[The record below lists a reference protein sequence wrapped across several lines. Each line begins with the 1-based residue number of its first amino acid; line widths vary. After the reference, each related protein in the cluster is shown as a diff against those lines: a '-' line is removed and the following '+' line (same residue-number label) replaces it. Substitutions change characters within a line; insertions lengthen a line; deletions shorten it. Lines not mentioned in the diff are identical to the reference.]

1 VNVQERASKAGANS
15 ASLPMG
21 HELTPPVHQ
30 RLQKLVQDGVC
41 KPEELPR
48 NEKILAKLRMLSEKD
63 ALSALEEIV
72 SVERSSIR
80 NFGSYLMGILNRY
93 MRGDKQKLNENN
105 NVRASSSIWYI
116 PITRILQ
123 LCNGSH
129 ILT

>member
-1 VNVQERASKAGANS
+1 MEEK
-15 ASLPMG
+15 
-21 HELTPPVHQ
+21 ELTEVVLFP
-30 RLQKLVQDGVC
+30 
-41 KPEELPR
+41 
-48 NEKILAKLRMLSEKD
+48 EKILAKLRMLSEKD

-105 NVRASSSIWYI
+105 SVRASSSIWYI